1 MKIEGSRIVLT
12 GTSSGIGLEL
22 AKLLLERGARVL
34 GVSLPGED
42 SHLSHRNFKEIHIDL
57 SGREGVDKL
66 FNEALRHFEEID
78 AFIANAGIS
87 YYEKLQNADWDHIS
101 AIVDIN
107 IKSVIYSAIK
117 MKELY
122 RQKTFNFMVTSSI
135 MSYWPL
141 PGYALYSATKSAVHT
156 FIEALRLEWEKDQH
170 LQIVFPVATQT
181 RFFERAGQPHKSWMI
196 QTPQHVARKMLCGMI
211 KDSKRIYPSLLF
223 EVSYR
228 LAPWGLSFYRNREKK
243 ILQRYNEKQK
253 QEV

>member
-1 MKIEGSRIVLT
+1 M
-12 GTSSGIGLEL
+12 
-22 AKLLLERGARVL
+22 AKRDYYETL
-34 GVSLPGED
+34 GVSRNASPED
-42 SHLSHRNFKEIHIDL
+42 IKKAYRNAALKYHPDVAKDKE
-57 SGREGVDKL
+57 
-66 FNEALRHFEEID
+66 EA
-78 AFIANAGIS
+78 A
-87 YYEKLQNADWDHIS
+87 
-101 AIVDIN
+101 V
-107 IKSVIYSAIK
+107 K

-122 RQKTFNFMVTSSI
+122 PQKTFNFMVTSSI

-156 FIEALRLEWEKDQH
+156 FIEALRLEWEKDQY
-170 LQIVFPVATQT
+170 LQIVFPVATAT